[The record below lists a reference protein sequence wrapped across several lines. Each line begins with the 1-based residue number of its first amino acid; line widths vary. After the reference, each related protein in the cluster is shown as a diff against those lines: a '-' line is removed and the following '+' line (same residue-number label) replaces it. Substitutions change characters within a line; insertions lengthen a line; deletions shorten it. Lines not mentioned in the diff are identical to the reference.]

1 VASLVRPGGNVT
13 GQGGLGPQMH
23 LKMLELLK
31 EAVPKASRMAV
42 FVNSGF
48 SFHAMVR
55 KEIEPVAESLNV
67 ALKPFEVRA
76 PEELDGAFATA
87 AREKLDALIVLGQPM
102 MFALRER
109 IAKLALQHQLPAII
123 VWSEAV
129 EAGVLMSYGP
139 NSIDEVRRL
148 ADYIDRILKGAKPG
162 DLPVEQWTTFY
173 LSINMRTAK
182 ALGLTIPPSLLLRAD
197 HVIE

>member
-1 VASLVRPGGNVT
+1 
-13 GQGGLGPQMH
+13 
-23 LKMLELLK
+23 
-31 EAVPKASRMAV
+31 
-42 FVNSGF
+42 
-48 SFHAMVR
+48 MVR
-55 KEIEPVAESLNV
+55 KEIEPVAQSLNV

-76 PEELDGAFATA
+76 PEELDGAFATV
-87 AREKLDALIVLGQPM
+87 AREKLDALLVLGQPM
-102 MFALRER
+102 MFVLRGR

-139 NSIDEVRRL
+139 NRIDEIRRL
-148 ADYIDRILKGAKPG
+148 PYYIDRILKGAKPG

-173 LSINMRTAK
+173 LSINLKTAK

-197 HVIE
+197 QVIE